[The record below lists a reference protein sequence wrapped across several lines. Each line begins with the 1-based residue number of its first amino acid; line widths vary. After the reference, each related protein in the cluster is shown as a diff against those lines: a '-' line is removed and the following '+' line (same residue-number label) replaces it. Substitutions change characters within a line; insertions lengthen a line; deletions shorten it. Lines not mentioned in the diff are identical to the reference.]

1 MRDKVKVLRK
11 ENDDIKSQLND
22 LKKEFQFLKSKMAE
36 QKDYHEAAATALPS
50 TQDVQFLSDSYDA
63 LVKSESSLS
72 KALDNFSRR
81 LDLLTVKADRT
92 DKAIDEMLYYSY
104 QYNVKIVGVP
114 LISERKS
121 EFCVKLFTGLR
132 VDISLSE
139 IDIAHRVPQRDTST
153 GNGNRRR
160 PNPII
165 CKFTRRMIRDKVL
178 ASRGNASRLTTEGLT
193 LPSFAEINRI
203 AIYSHL
209 TPRLQEL
216 LHSAKAHKT
225 HTTTSGAGRKAQQ
238 SSYAKRIRLW
248 RFVWGRLTT

>member
-1 MRDKVKVLRK
+1 MGDKVKVLRK
-11 ENDDIKSQLND
+11 ENEDLKSQLND
-22 LKKEFQFLKSKMAE
+22 LKKEFQFLKSKMVE

-72 KALDNFSRR
+72 KALDNFSHR
-81 LDLLTVKADRT
+81 LDLLTVKVDRT

-104 QYNVKIVGVP
+104 QYNLKIVGVP
-114 LISERKS
+114 LISERES
-121 EFCVKLFTGLR
+121 AQDTPDLCVKLFTCLG

-178 ASRGNASRLTTEGLT
+178 ASRGNASRLTTEGLN
-193 LPSFAEINRI
+193 LPSSAEINRI

-216 LHSAKAHKT
+216 LHSAKAHQNTYNYK
-225 HTTTSGAGRKAQQ
+225 
-238 SSYAKRIRLW
+238 
-248 RFVWGRLTT
+248 F